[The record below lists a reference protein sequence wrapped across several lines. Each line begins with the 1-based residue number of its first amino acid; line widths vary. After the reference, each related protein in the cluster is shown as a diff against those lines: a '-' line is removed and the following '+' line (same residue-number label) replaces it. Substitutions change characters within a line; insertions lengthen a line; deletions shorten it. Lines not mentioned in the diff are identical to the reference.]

1 MHKEADHSEA
11 PWLFQANRNTAR
23 RFCVC
28 QCNNTARGCFS
39 LLHGTFIHTQVLHS
53 IWTWGKS
60 RWWQHSGIL
69 FAYSLLN
76 KQALLCFL
84 REHVCTCK
92 SWVQLC
98 KSETCQMQVDNFVKE
113 LPQEQL
119 LSKEKPTMH
128 KNNTCMNMLP
138 IQLSRVFI
146 LRECRE
152 KRLCREAEILIIVLK
167 SRKPDTGG
175 EIENILM
182 QNCGF

>member
-1 MHKEADHSEA
+1 
-11 PWLFQANRNTAR
+11 
-23 RFCVC
+23 
-28 QCNNTARGCFS
+28 
-39 LLHGTFIHTQVLHS
+39 
-53 IWTWGKS
+53 
-60 RWWQHSGIL
+60 
-69 FAYSLLN
+69 
-76 KQALLCFL
+76 
-84 REHVCTCK
+84 
-92 SWVQLC
+92 
-98 KSETCQMQVDNFVKE
+98 MQVDNFVKE